1 MIRNNQGAQ
10 VSPYNF
16 QLTKTVGGSLI
27 NTLDVPTQNLPGNFG
42 IRVIEQMPTNLSD
55 IYRPRNTVHLN
66 TQVTLDEHLKLPELM
81 SVPLKVD
88 YPTDEDSDDNVGFSI
103 KVSPLTVKL
112 V

>member
-27 NTLDVPTQNLPGNFG
+27 NTLDVPTP
-42 IRVIEQMPTNLSD
+42 NLSD